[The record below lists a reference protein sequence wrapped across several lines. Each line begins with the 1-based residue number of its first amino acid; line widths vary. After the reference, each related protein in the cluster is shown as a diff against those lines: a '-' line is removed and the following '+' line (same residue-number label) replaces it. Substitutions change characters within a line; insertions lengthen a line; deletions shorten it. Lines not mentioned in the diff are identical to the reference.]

1 MIKIYRERS
10 ELLSQSFYR
19 EVFINSYEVMR
30 TFAFIPGQVSKA
42 YTWIISRY
50 KRYDNIVELFKVGA
64 LSFFL
69 VCCVLLYLYF
79 INLSSTRG
87 YFLKQANQEMVAI
100 NFQYEIL
107 KTKLL
112 DYKQQNWNS
121 VQSTTFKRD
130 VVDVSAEIVKIPNG
144 VQLGFVWVEDL
155 VN

>member
-1 MIKIYRERS
+1 
-10 ELLSQSFYR
+10 
-19 EVFINSYEVMR
+19 MR

-50 KRYDNIVELFKVGA
+50 KRYDNIVEFFKVGA

-69 VCCVLLYLYF
+69 VCCILLYLYF

-144 VQLGFVWVEDL
+144 VQLWFIQNQL
-155 VN
+155 TANN